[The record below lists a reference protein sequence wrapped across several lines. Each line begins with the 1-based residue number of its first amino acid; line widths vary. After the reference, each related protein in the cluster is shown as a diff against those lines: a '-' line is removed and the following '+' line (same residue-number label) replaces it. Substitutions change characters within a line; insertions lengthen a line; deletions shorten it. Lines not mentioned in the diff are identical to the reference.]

1 MIIDIVFVFI
11 MILAVFKG
19 YSKGFVIAI
28 FSFLGLFIGL
38 AAALKLSAVVADY
51 LEHHVVNNSR
61 WLPLLSF
68 FLVFLAVVFIV
79 SLGASLIRKTLR
91 IVTLGW
97 LDRIGGVL
105 LYVAIYIIIFSILLF
120 YAEKMFLLKT
130 EVVSTS
136 RTYRFVAPW
145 GPLVIDNLGKIIPVF
160 KGLFG
165 DLQEFFEGFTKK
177 EVATVLQS
185 NIIYLFAEKQV
196 F

>member
-68 FLVFLAVVFIV
+68 FLVFLAVAFIV
-79 SLGASLIRKTLR
+79 SLGARLIRKTLR

-97 LDRIGGVL
+97 LDRIAGVL
-105 LYVAIYIIIFSILLF
+105 LYIAIYIIIFSILLF

-130 EVVSTS
+130 EVIATS

-145 GPLVIDNLGKIIPVF
+145 GPLIIDNLGRILPVF
-160 KGLFG
+160 KGLFS

>member
-68 FLVFLAVVFIV
+68 FLVFLAVAFIV

-97 LDRIGGVL
+97 LDRIAGVL
-105 LYVAIYIIIFSILLF
+105 LFVAIYIIIFSILLF

-130 EVVSTS
+130 EVIATS

-145 GPLVIDNLGKIIPVF
+145 GPLVIDNLGKILPVF
-160 KGLFG
+160 KGLFS

>member
-1 MIIDIVFVFI
+1 MIIDIAFI
-11 MILAVFKG
+11 FIVIMAVFKG

-28 FSFLGLFIGL
+28 FSFLALIIGL
-38 AAALKLSAVVADY
+38 AAALKLSAVVAHY

-79 SLGASLIRKTLR
+79 SLGARLIRKTLR

-97 LDRIGGVL
+97 LDRIAGVL
-105 LYVAIYIIIFSILLF
+105 LYIAIYIIIFSILLF
-120 YAEKMFLLKT
+120 YAEKMFLLKA
-130 EVVSTS
+130 EVMSTS

-160 KGLFG
+160 KGLFS

>member
-1 MIIDIVFVFI
+1 
-11 MILAVFKG
+11 LAVLKG

-79 SLGASLIRKTLR
+79 SLGAGLIRKTLR

-97 LDRIGGVL
+97 LDRIAGVL

-120 YAEKMFLLKT
+120 YAEKMFLLKA